1 MLISCWSAK
10 GGSGTT
16 VVAAS
21 LAILLSRGEPAGAV
35 LASDVVIRASCG
47 CEPLSDEEEEFQ

>member
-16 VVAAS
+16 TVVAALARVQNLYEMTLAASGRLLGLS
-21 LAILLSRGEPAGAV
+21 LLDYL
-35 LASDVVIRASCG
+35 
-47 CEPLSDEEEEFQ
+47 